1 MSEQKVPDQ
10 SPLEQSPLDK
20 SPLGSDT
27 AYVNQYAP
35 QLLFPIQRDLNWHK
49 RGIERDDL
57 PFYGED
63 LWNGYEISWL
73 NLKGKPVVRIAA
85 FVIPADSQNIIESK
99 SFKLY
104 LNSFNLSRFENEEAV
119 IALMQNDL
127 SLAAGGD
134 VRVEFFHPDRMPE
147 LGRFEGKC
155 LDELDISVQHYQP
168 QISLL
173 ATGERHVDEMLYS
186 HLLKSNC
193 PVTGQPDWAS
203 IQISYVGKE
212 ISQEGLLEYLISYR
226 EHGDFHEQCVENIF
240 MDIWTHCQPES
251 LIVYARYVRRGGL
264 DINPLRSSKAIA
276 AVNLRLSRQ

>member
-1 MSEQKVPDQ
+1 MSEQTVLNQ
-10 SPLEQSPLDK
+10 

-27 AYVNQYAP
+27 VYVNQYAP
-35 QLLFPIQRDLNWHK
+35 QLLFPIQRDLNWQK
-49 RGIERDDL
+49 RGIERADL
-57 PFYGED
+57 PFFGED
-63 LWNGYEISWL
+63 VWNGYEISWL

-85 FVIPADSQNIIESK
+85 FVIPADSRNIIESK

-104 LNSFNLSRFENEEAV
+104 LNSFNLSRFEDEGAV

-134 VRVEFFHPDRMPE
+134 VRVELFHPDRMPE
-147 LGRFEGKC
+147 LGRFEGRC
-155 LDELDISVQHYQP
+155 LDELDISVKHYQP
-168 QISLL
+168 EITLL
-173 ATGERHVDEMLYS
+173 TTGECHVDEVLYS

-203 IQISYVGKE
+203 IQVAYAGKE
-212 ISQEGLLEYLISYR
+212 INQEGLLEYLISYR

-240 MDIWTHCQPES
+240 MDIWQRCQPES
-251 LIVYARYVRRGGL
+251 LTVYARYVRRGGL
-264 DINPLRSSKAIA
+264 DINPLRSSKAVT